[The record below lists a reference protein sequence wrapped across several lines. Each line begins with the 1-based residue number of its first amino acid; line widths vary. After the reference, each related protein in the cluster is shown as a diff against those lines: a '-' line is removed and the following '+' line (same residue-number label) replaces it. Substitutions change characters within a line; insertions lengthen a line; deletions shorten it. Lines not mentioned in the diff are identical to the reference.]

1 MRNSP
6 LTIKSCRSRENIR
19 RALHHQAAWLGVGC
33 LLLLLT
39 TGCEQIRERF
49 PELPNLKRPLPQ
61 QSAPPTPVQSA
72 TTAQIEVAIYQQIN
86 QVRQQDGLTPL
97 KPNDRLAAVARRYSR
112 RMAEKNFFSHTSTD
126 GSTLVDRV
134 RRGQISYHVVGENL
148 FKGTNIPQPA
158 QNAVEGWLNSP
169 GHRENILRPV
179 FAETGIGVWKQKNTY
194 YITQLFLRQ

>member
-1 MRNSP
+1 
-6 LTIKSCRSRENIR
+6 
-19 RALHHQAAWLGVGC
+19 
-33 LLLLLT
+33 
-39 TGCEQIRERF
+39 
-49 PELPNLKRPLPQ
+49 
-61 QSAPPTPVQSA
+61 
-72 TTAQIEVAIYQQIN
+72 
-86 QVRQQDGLTPL
+86 L

-112 RMAEKNFFSHTSTD
+112 QMAEKNFFSHTSTD

-134 RRGQISYHVVGENL
+134 RRGQIFYHVVGENL